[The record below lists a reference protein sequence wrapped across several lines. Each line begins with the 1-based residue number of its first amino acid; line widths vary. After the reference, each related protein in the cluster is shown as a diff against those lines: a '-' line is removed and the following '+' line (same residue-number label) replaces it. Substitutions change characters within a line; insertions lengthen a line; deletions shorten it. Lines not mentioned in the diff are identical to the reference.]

1 MKSKIFFLSLLVS
14 LILSMSVSA
23 AESSGGT
30 SGVGGGGDGK
40 LIRSIVL
47 KVKRERMVNRIIY
60 AFTSQDEVD
69 YSTLKNRLYGYA
81 VGTDQLENPK
91 ANAILQDMIAK
102 GFLADLKTVKIV
114 ASKKCVDSSGVER
127 TASAYMNKP
136 GSDICFNPDRIV
148 DEFGPYIQDSDLV
161 GLVMHEFAHHYG
173 YEDTDHFFAAHVAME
188 YQKKSNNFLVP
199 FNDSFFYR

>member
-1 MKSKIFFLSLLVS
+1 MKSKIFILSLLMSFLFS
-14 LILSMSVSA
+14 LSVSA
-23 AESSGGT
+23 IESSGRT

-40 LIRSIVL
+40 MIRSLIL
-47 KVKRERMVNRIIY
+47 KAKRERMVDRLIQV
-60 AFTSQDEVD
+60 FTSQDVID
-69 YSTLKNRLYGYA
+69 YATIRNSLYGYA
-81 VGTDQLENPK
+81 LGTTKLENLK
-91 ANAILQDMIAK
+91 ANAILQDMISK
-102 GFLADLKTVKIV
+102 GFLADLKTVKFI
-114 ASKKCVDSSGVER
+114 ASKKCVDSDGVER
-127 TASAYMNKP
+127 AASTTMNRP
-136 GSDICFNPDRIV
+136 GADICFNPERIV